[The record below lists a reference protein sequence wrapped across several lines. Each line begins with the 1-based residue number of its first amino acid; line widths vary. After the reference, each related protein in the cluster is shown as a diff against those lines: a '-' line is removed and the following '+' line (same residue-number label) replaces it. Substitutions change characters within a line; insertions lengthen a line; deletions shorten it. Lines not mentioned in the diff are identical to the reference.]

1 MDVKKPR
8 FVMHMGIL
16 AMGYEYLR
24 APCAFIGIGARIKSK
39 ARQSKRLSESL
50 KALQLLGCGGGT

>member
-24 APCAFIGIGARIKSK
+24 APCAFIGIGARIRAKPGK
-39 ARQSKRLSESL
+39 AKGSQNL
-50 KALQLLGCGGGT
+50 